1 MGKFG
6 YGGGGG
12 GMNMQQMMKQAQKL
26 QQQMAEAKEE
36 LENARVTGTA
46 GGGAVSVTISGS
58 KRFLSIEIK
67 PEVVDPDDVEGW
79 VTTVKELIDYPN
91 AHRNI
96 ATKGRAYVSR
106 FSDLNMATGTMQVYE
121 RALDSSPII

>member
-46 GGGAVSVTISGS
+46 GGGAVAVTISGS

-67 PEVVDPDDVEGW
+67 PEVVDPDDVEMLQDLI
-79 VTTVKELIDYPN
+79 TAAANEAYAEADELVKN
-91 AHRNI
+91 
-96 ATKGRAYVSR
+96 
-106 FSDLNMATGTMQVYE
+106 
-121 RALDSSPII
+121 SPLSQLGGL

>member
-6 YGGGGG
+6 YGGG

-46 GGGAVSVTISGS
+46 GGGAVAVTISGS

-67 PEVVDPDDVEGW
+67 PEVVDPDDVEMLEDLI
-79 VTTVKELIDYPN
+79 TAAANEAYAEADELVKN
-91 AHRNI
+91 
-96 ATKGRAYVSR
+96 
-106 FSDLNMATGTMQVYE
+106 
-121 RALDSSPII
+121 SPLSQLGGL

>member
-67 PEVVDPDDVEGW
+67 PEVVDPDDVEMLEDLI
-79 VTTVKELIDYPN
+79 TAAANEAYAEADELVKN
-91 AHRNI
+91 
-96 ATKGRAYVSR
+96 
-106 FSDLNMATGTMQVYE
+106 
-121 RALDSSPII
+121 SPLSQLGGL